1 MSERRQSERIAK
13 KRTYEMMMAKSKPIE
28 FDLIGEL
35 LSNYGEM
42 TGGNIVRQIFSYM
55 DFSTLQQSRLVSQS
69 WNLFLINNKKICLQF
84 LEKHLTN
91 LIYFTNQLAENEE
104 ENSSFWKEFLSR
116 IEKADNDSCLKEII
130 QAFKKVQ
137 GIFETVKTFK
147 NNNTKRFANLDMSD
161 YLPQNF
167 NDDFVGEKV
176 KQEIRR
182 KIKKKENRFL
192 VALLSNFGHLER
204 AKKEMKIRNANPVEH
219 VFPYGF
225 NYWIDEVRRIK
236 DKILRE
242 CKDYLL
248 NVQ

>member
-1 MSERRQSERIAK
+1 MSERKQSERIAK
-13 KRTYEMMMAKSKPIE
+13 KRTHEMMIAKSKPI
-28 FDLIGEL
+28 DLIGEL

>member
-1 MSERRQSERIAK
+1 MSERKKSERIAK
-13 KRTYEMMMAKSKPIE
+13 KRTHEMMMAKSEPIK

-42 TGGNIVRQIFSYM
+42 TGGNIVRQIYSYM

-69 WNLFLINNKKICLQF
+69 WNLFLIKNRKICLQF

-116 IEKADNDSCLKEII
+116 IEKTDNDGSLKEII

-137 GIFETVKTFK
+137 GIFEIVMNFK
-147 NNNTKRFANLDMSD
+147 NSNKKRFANLDMSN

-167 NDDFVGEKV
+167 NDDFVGEKA
-176 KQEIRR
+176 KKEIRR
-182 KIKKKENRFL
+182 KIKKKE
-192 VALLSNFGHLER
+192 
-204 AKKEMKIRNANPVEH
+204 
-219 VFPYGF
+219 
-225 NYWIDEVRRIK
+225 IDF
-236 DKILRE
+236 
-242 CKDYLL
+242 
-248 NVQ
+248 

>member
-1 MSERRQSERIAK
+1 MSERKQSERIAK
-13 KRTYEMMMAKSKPIE
+13 KRTHEMMIEKSKPIK

-116 IEKADNDSCLKEII
+116 IEKADNKGSLKEII

-147 NNNTKRFANLDMSD
+147 NNNQKRFANLDMSD

-192 VALLSNFGHLER
+192 VALLSNFGPLER
-204 AKKEMKIRNANPVEH
+204 AKIEMKIRAQAPVEH

>member
-1 MSERRQSERIAK
+1 MSERKQSERIAK
-13 KRTYEMMMAKSKPIE
+13 KRTHEMMIAKSKPI
-28 FDLIGEL
+28 DLIGEL

-55 DFSTLQQSRLVSQS
+55 DFSTLQQSRLVSKS
-69 WNLFLINNKKICLQF
+69 WNFFLINNKKICLQF

-192 VALLSNFGHLER
+192 VSLLWDIGQLER
-204 AKKEMKIRNANPVEH
+204 AKEMKIKTQNPDTFG
-219 VFPYGF
+219 FPYGF
-225 NYWIDEVRRIK
+225 DFWSYEVRRIK

-242 CKDYLL
+242 CKEYLL

>member
-1 MSERRQSERIAK
+1 MSGRKQSERIAK
-13 KRTYEMMMAKSKPIE
+13 KRTHEMMMAKSEPIK

-35 LSNYGEM
+35 LSSYGEM
-42 TGGNIVRQIFSYM
+42 TGGNIVHQIFSHM

-69 WNLFLINNKKICLQF
+69 WNLFLINNKKICLQL
-84 LEKHLTN
+84 LEKHLPN
-91 LIYFTNQLAENEE
+91 LIYFTNQQAENEE
-104 ENSSFWKEFLSR
+104 ENSSFWKEVFSS
-116 IEKADNDSCLKEII
+116 IEKADNHSSLKEII

-137 GIFETVKTFK
+137 GIFELVKIFK
-147 NNNTKRFANLDMSD
+147 NNNKKLFANLDMSN

-192 VALLSNFGHLER
+192 VALLWNFGQLER
-204 AKKEMKIRNANPVEH
+204 AKISIIRTQNPDTFG
-219 VFPYGF
+219 FPYGF
-225 NYWIDEVRRIK
+225 NFWSDEVRRIK
-236 DKILRE
+236 DEILCE

>member
-13 KRTYEMMMAKSKPIE
+13 KRTHEMMMAKSKPIQ
-28 FDLIGEL
+28 FDFIGEL

-130 QAFKKVQ
+130 QASKKVQ

-147 NNNTKRFANLDMSD
+147 NNNQKRFANLDMSD

-192 VALLSNFGHLER
+192 VALLSNFGPLER
-204 AKKEMKIRNANPVEH
+204 AKIEMKIRAQAPVEH

-225 NYWIDEVRRIK
+225 NYWSDEVRRIK